1 MSMAE
6 ETDLSRTE
14 PASSQRLQRARSA
27 GDVPRSAELAAWG
40 VLLAA
45 LGMLGWLMP
54 RLLGAVQT
62 LTETAFIYAAQ
73 PFSPVFLEAAQAAL
87 WAVLPLFAAIF
98 VAALV
103 VPLLFSG
110 WVFAPQRIQPD
121 LLRANPFK
129 PFSRLFTADFW
140 FDGSLALLKFALAAA
155 AIAWML
161 TSGEGVQSLTDRPLN
176 SALLLTAAWVE
187 RGMLALATALA
198 LAAALDAGWRW
209 WRYLRRHAMSW
220 QEVLA
225 EAREAE
231 VSPEIRAQLRNRQQQ
246 AGQGA
251 QPDGQEGTAAM
262 PKSINEVIG

>member
-1 MSMAE
+1 MAE

-27 GDVPRSAELAAWG
+27 GDVPRSAEFTAWV

-45 LGMLGWLMP
+45 LGMLGWLTP
-54 RLLGAVQT
+54 RLLDALQS

-73 PFSPVFLEAAQAAL
+73 PFSPVLLEAAQSAL
-87 WAVLPLFAAIF
+87 WAVLPLLAAIF

-103 VPLLFSG
+103 APLLLSG
-110 WVFAPQRIQPD
+110 WMFAPQRIQPD

-129 PFSRLFTADFW
+129 PLSRLFSADFW

-155 AIAWML
+155 VIVWML
-161 TSGEGVQSLTDRPLN
+161 ASGEGMQGLTVHPLN
-176 SALLLTAAWVE
+176 SALAHTAAWMG
-187 RGMLALATALA
+187 RGMLMLAAALTLS
-198 LAAALDAGWRW
+198 AALDAGWRW

-220 QEVLA
+220 QDVLA

-231 VSPEIRAQLRNRQQQ
+231 VSPEIRAQLRDRQQQ

-251 QPDGQEGTAAM
+251 HPEGHEEPRAVS
-262 PKSINEVIG
+262 KSINEVIG

>member
-1 MSMAE
+1 MAE

-27 GDVPRSAELAAWG
+27 GDVPRSAELSAWV
-40 VLLAA
+40 VLLSA
-45 LGMLGWLMP
+45 LGMLGWLTP
-54 RLLGAVQT
+54 RLLDALQN
-62 LTETAFIYAAQ
+62 LTETALIYAAQ
-73 PFSPVFLEAAQAAL
+73 PFSPVFLEAAQSAL
-87 WAVLPLFAAIF
+87 WAVLPLLAAIF

-103 VPLLFSG
+103 APLLFSG
-110 WVFAPQRIQPD
+110 WVFAPQRMQPD

-129 PFSRLFTADFW
+129 PFSRLFSADFW
-140 FDGSLALLKFALAAA
+140 FDGSLALLKFILAAA
-155 AIAWML
+155 VIAWML
-161 TSGEGVQSLTDRPLN
+161 ASGEGVQDLTDRPLN
-176 SALLLTAAWVE
+176 SALAHTGAWMGHGVLVLAA
-187 RGMLALATALA
+187 ALA

-231 VSPEIRAQLRNRQQQ
+231 VSPEIRAQLRDRQQQ

-251 QPDGQEGTAAM
+251 QLEEDEGATAV